1 MRKGLPHVPTSGG
14 VAYILIG
21 TGLGPCGVISN
32 NATPVCPSA
41 DTHPSIQAYRLHP
54 EASNTLTW
62 WCSAQHSS
70 ACLPVEVTK
79 CSKKEKSADVLGQE
93 GVLLCWLKTSPW
105 NLFPALCCSLWLL
118 KIVPYESDVISVFP
132 TTKDWQVCDLG
143 SQI

>member
-14 VAYILIG
+14 VTCIWRG
-21 TGLGPCGVISN
+21 TGLGPCGAVSN
-32 NATPVCPSA
+32 KATPVPPSV
-41 DTHPSIQAYRLHP
+41 DTHPSVRAYGLHP
-54 EASNTLTW
+54 EAADALTW

-70 ACLPVEVTK
+70 ARLPVEVTK
-79 CSKKEKSADVLGQE
+79 CSKKEKSADVPGQE

-105 NLFPALCCSLWLL
+105 NLLPALCCSLWLL
-118 KIVPYESDVISVFP
+118 KIVPHESDVISVFP